1 MRAPRDF
8 DALKS
13 HLILV
18 KAGMPKRLQQVAAFV
33 LENPGEIALGTASSI
48 ASRAEVQASTLVR
61 FAQMLGFRGFS
72 ELQTVF
78 RDHLR
83 DRWPDYT
90 KRVTELHKRDH
101 ESSDPAHLLGGFA
114 DSAASSIANLRQS
127 VQRSDLER
135 AFSLLGAAQTIYL
148 VGQKRAYSVAHYLAY
163 AFAQLKIGVVLIDS
177 VGGLGASQFSNAG
190 KKDAMIAI
198 SFAPYSALTVE
209 FAQLGRNNST
219 PLVVITDSPL
229 SPLAGIA
236 DVRFEIV
243 ESSFGSFRSLAAT
256 FCLAITL
263 AVGAAGKRV
272 SKDVATD
279 TTTKSR

>member
-1 MRAPRDF
+1 MHAPRDF

-13 HLILV
+13 HLILA
-18 KAGMPKRLQQVAAFV
+18 KADMPKRLQQVAEFV
-33 LENPGEIALGTASSI
+33 LENPNEIALGTASSI
-48 ASRAEVQASTLVR
+48 ALRANVQASTLVR
-61 FAQMLGFRGFS
+61 FAQTLGFRGFS
-72 ELQTVF
+72 ELQIVF

-83 DRWPDYT
+83 VRWPDYT
-90 KRVTELHKRDH
+90 SRLTDLRERDS
-101 ESSDPAHLLGGFA
+101 ESGDPAHLLAGFA
-114 DSAASSIANLRQS
+114 DSAASSLANLRQR
-127 VQRSDLER
+127 VQRGDLER
-135 AFSLLGAAQTIYL
+135 AFSLLGAAQTIYV

-177 VGGLGASQFSNAG
+177 VGGLGASQLSNAG

-198 SFAPYSALTVE
+198 SFAPYSPLTVE
-209 FAQLGRNNST
+209 FAQQARDCST

-229 SPLAGIA
+229 SPLAGFA

-256 FCLAITL
+256 FCLAMTL

-272 SKDVATD
+272 SKGAAAD
-279 TTTKSR
+279 TTIKSR